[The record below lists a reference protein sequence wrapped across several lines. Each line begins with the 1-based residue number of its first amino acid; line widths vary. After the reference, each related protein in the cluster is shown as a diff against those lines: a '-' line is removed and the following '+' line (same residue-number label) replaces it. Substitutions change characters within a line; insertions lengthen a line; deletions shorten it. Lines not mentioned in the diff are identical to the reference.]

1 MHTELIDARTQ
12 LDAGVQLGGR
22 LIRNG
27 ELVAFPTETVYGLGA
42 NGLDGAA
49 VNRIFEAKSRPNDNP
64 LILHIAK
71 KGDARKYWDTV
82 PENASRLMDEFWP
95 GPLSLVYTKT
105 DIVPNEVT
113 ANGDTVAL
121 RMPDNKTALALIRAA
136 GVPIAAPSANVSGRP
151 SPTTAE
157 HVMADLGGIIPLIID
172 GGPSLSGVE
181 STVLYAGSRPVLLRP
196 GAVTKSMIES
206 IVGPI
211 KLHDSLLKPFSNTEG
226 VSSPGMKHKHYAPN
240 AEVIL
245 VSGSNA
251 NKRAISIYD
260 EYEACGK
267 RCIILTTSEN
277 SRLYGG
283 RDYVIIGVKN
293 DVKSLCRNL
302 YSLLREYGNSADA
315 LIFECVEPEEHGLA
329 YMNRLLRAANFRVES

>member
-1 MHTELIDARTQ
+1 MHTEIIDARTQ
-12 LDAGVQLGGR
+12 TDAGVQLGGR

-42 NGLDGAA
+42 NGLDGEA

-64 LILHIAK
+64 IILHIAK
-71 KGDARKYWDTV
+71 KNEARTLWDTV
-82 PENASRLMDEFWP
+82 PDNASLLMDAFWP
-95 GPLSLVYTKT
+95 GPLSLVYTKS
-105 DIVPNEVT
+105 DIVPDEVT
-113 ANGDTVAL
+113 AGGDTVAL

-151 SPTTAE
+151 SPTTAA
-157 HVMADLGGIIPLIID
+157 HVLEDLGGKIPLILD
-172 GGPSLSGVE
+172 GGPSISGVE
-181 STVLYAGSRPVLLRP
+181 STVLYAGKKPVLLRP
-196 GAVTKSMIES
+196 GAITKSMIES
-206 IVGPI
+206 VIGPI
-211 KLHDSLLKPFSNTEG
+211 KLHDSLLKPFANTEE

-245 VSGSNA
+245 VSGSTA
-251 NKRAISIYD
+251 AKRATSLYD
-260 EYEACGK
+260 EYEAQGK
-267 RCIILTTSEN
+267 RCIILATSEN

-283 RDYVIIGVKN
+283 RDYVIIGERN
-293 DVKSLCRNL
+293 DAKSLCANL
-302 YSLLREYGNSADA
+302 YALLREYGDSADA